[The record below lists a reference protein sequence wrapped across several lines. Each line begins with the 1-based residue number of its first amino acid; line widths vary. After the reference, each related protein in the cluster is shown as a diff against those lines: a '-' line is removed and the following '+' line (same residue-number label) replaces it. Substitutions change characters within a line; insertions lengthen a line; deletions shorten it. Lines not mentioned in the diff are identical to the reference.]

1 MFSPPRG
8 AADEPSKPRPK
19 AIGRGAML
27 ARKKGGTSQPVNST
41 PPETSS
47 PPPPA
52 ISEPTTPP
60 PGRVAKLAKIKYP
73 KIVRNFYDFLP
84 NFLRPKNSLK
94 RIYSCF
100 FGRGQFS
107 DLANLILK
115 IFHKFKKKL

>member
-41 PPETSS
+41 PAEASS

-84 NFLRPKNSLK
+84 NFYDFLRIFYDRKIRLK
-94 RIYSCF
+94 GYLVVF
-100 FGRGQFS
+100 LEETNF
-107 DLANLILK
+107 LILP
-115 IFHKFKKKL
+115 I